1 MGASYLFAY
10 SVFGEFVAFLIGWN
24 DLLASFITLALT
36 AQTLTHHLDVLSG
49 GRLDSWM
56 RKDLGVFPWDQ
67 SFAPDIVACFSLLL
81 CGAAVCRCKNL
92 SLTIVVCLFVLHML
106 IIIASKSKQHLLP
119 RRISSTECTF
129 HSGVPVVIPR
139 ESGKLGQ

>member
-81 CGAAVCRCKNL
+81 CGAAVCRCKNVRQLAPPKMYRQLLEL
-92 SLTIVVCLFVLHML
+92 SEILLTALLDHCCLPFC
-106 IIIASKSKQHLLP
+106 
-119 RRISSTECTF
+119 SSHAHHYC
-129 HSGVPVVIPR
+129 
-139 ESGKLGQ
+139 Q